1 MAIDMK
7 ILIAFSHRN
16 TKISEI
22 HADLKDTYKF
32 MYYGTFL
39 SIELS

>member
-22 HADLKDTYKF
+22 HADLKDTY